1 MNKYKT
7 YLAGFLLLA
16 ALGVQAQGHI
26 DDVLKSIENNNKSL
40 SANRQLTDA
49 QQLEARTGNYLSNPS
64 VELEKMWGEGKDA
77 GSEYTLT
84 VSQSLDFPTTYA
96 RKNKLAELK
105 TTTFDYQFAAFRQ
118 QVLLTAKQK
127 CIEII
132 YLRKQKKLLTE
143 RLENAREMCALYD
156 KRLKTGDANQLE
168 VNKVHLEHLNAENQ
182 SRLNTAALD
191 AAIEQLQNL
200 NGGQPIDFA
209 DTDFQLLPNLE
220 PFEQIYS
227 EFMSLDPGMKNLTG
241 AQQIAEQEVKVNRSL
256 SLPKFGIGYKRGGS
270 SDGAASN
277 GFAIGV
283 SVPLFENKN
292 TVKKAKA
299 QAAFATA
306 TLEENQLNLRTNL
319 KQLYQQAE
327 ALKHSLDEY
336 AKALKQQRNIQ
347 LLNKARDAGQLSVI
361 DYFIEVASIYDSWQ
375 TYLDVERNYHDI
387 LAQLYQYK
395 L

>member
-7 YLAGFLLLA
+7 YLAGLLLLA

-168 VNKVHLEHLNAENQ
+168 VNKVHL
-182 SRLNTAALD
+182 
-191 AAIEQLQNL
+191 
-200 NGGQPIDFA
+200 
-209 DTDFQLLPNLE
+209 
-220 PFEQIYS
+220 
-227 EFMSLDPGMKNLTG
+227 
-241 AQQIAEQEVKVNRSL
+241 
-256 SLPKFGIGYKRGGS
+256 
-270 SDGAASN
+270 
-277 GFAIGV
+277 
-283 SVPLFENKN
+283 
-292 TVKKAKA
+292 
-299 QAAFATA
+299 
-306 TLEENQLNLRTNL
+306 
-319 KQLYQQAE
+319 
-327 ALKHSLDEY
+327 
-336 AKALKQQRNIQ
+336 
-347 LLNKARDAGQLSVI
+347 
-361 DYFIEVASIYDSWQ
+361 
-375 TYLDVERNYHDI
+375 
-387 LAQLYQYK
+387 
-395 L
+395 